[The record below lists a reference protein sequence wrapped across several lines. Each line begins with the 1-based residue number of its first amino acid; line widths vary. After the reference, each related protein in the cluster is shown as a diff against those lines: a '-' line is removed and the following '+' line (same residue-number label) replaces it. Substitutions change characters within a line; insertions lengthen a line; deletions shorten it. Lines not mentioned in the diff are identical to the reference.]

1 MHRINS
7 VGPQITILVLDCFRT
22 KRTRSINM
30 NRLSPMLPLPET
42 LVVFSCGPGGGA
54 LDDPLNDEN
63 GVFAENL
70 IRHLKTSTE
79 DIETIFYEFY
89 S

>member
-1 MHRINS
+1 
-7 VGPQITILVLDCFRT
+7 
-22 KRTRSINM
+22 
-30 NRLSPMLPLPET
+30 MLPLPET